1 MEAPKLPSDTMLSH
15 LTLTSSPSRM
25 MLSNAAPNV
34 DPRTARVRREKRPQR
49 SRFSIRQALGKIS
62 LMSGAEGA
70 IYFQLFEE
78 QPRAYQDAVTPLSQC
93 FACVPRIKSWEA
105 AQRSIRLQKRGALT
119 ARNKVT
125 GDKASPP

>member
-1 MEAPKLPSDTMLSH
+1 
-15 LTLTSSPSRM
+15 

-34 DPRTARVRREKRPQR
+34 DPRTAGVRREKRPQR
-49 SRFSIRQALGKIS
+49 SRFSIRQALRKIS

-70 IYFQLFEE
+70 IYFQLFEW
-78 QPRAYQDAVTPLSQC
+78 QPRAYQDAVTPLNVSHVC
-93 FACVPRIKSWEA
+93 RELKSWEA